1 MLFEVIYEGV
11 GPALATGPATAIE
24 QREAMARLQH
34 GKGLD
39 AAQV

>member
-1 MLFEVIYEGV
+1 MLFEVIQKGV
-11 GPALATGPATAIE
+11 GPALATGPPTAIE

-39 AAQV
+39 AARV